1 MQTPNQTLTA
11 KIVRTG
17 GSASIRLI
25 NEALWTLNAK
35 LGDELELELDRQ
47 NQKIVLSKK
56 VSINVLKDIKT
67 FEENNQCQ

>member
-1 MQTPNQTLTA
+1 MQTSDQKLVA

-25 NEALWTLNAK
+25 NEVLWTLNAK

-56 VSINVLKDIKT
+56 VSINTLEDIKT
-67 FEENNQCQ
+67 FEENN

>member
-1 MQTPNQTLTA
+1 MQTSNQTLVA

-25 NEALWTLNAK
+25 NEVLWTLNAK

-56 VSINVLKDIKT
+56 VPINVLKDIKT